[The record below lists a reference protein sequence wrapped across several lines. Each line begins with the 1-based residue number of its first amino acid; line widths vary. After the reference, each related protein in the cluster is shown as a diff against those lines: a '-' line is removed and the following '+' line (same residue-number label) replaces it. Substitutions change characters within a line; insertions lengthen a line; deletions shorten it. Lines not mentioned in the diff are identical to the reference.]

1 MYRINGILTK
11 GKGQII
17 VEMTIFQPM
26 ILEQLEIYI
35 PKAKQKLGFLNSE
48 WVIYLKIK
56 SKNVKFLENNIGEK
70 SL

>member
-17 VEMTIFQPM
+17 VEMTISQPM
-26 ILEQLEIYI
+26 ILEQLDIHI
-35 PKAKQKLGFLNSE
+35 PKAKQKLRSLNSE

-70 SL
+70 